1 MTLVWFYIVLLKVSR
16 VLVAGILPR
25 LARTRWLFTLPA
37 RLDIVIHKKGLL
49 ILTYLGLI
57 T

>member
-16 VLVAGILPR
+16 VLVPDTVPR
-25 LARTRWLFTLPA
+25 LARTWWLFTLPA

>member
-25 LARTRWLFTLPA
+25 LARIRWLFTLPA

>member
-25 LARTRWLFTLPA
+25 LARISWLFTLPA

-49 ILTYLGLI
+49 ILAYLGLI